1 MKRGRPLSTS
11 DLSTP
16 PNKKILIERSSE
28 RTKQKHKTLNK
39 SNNIFKSLSAT
50 RKNQITFKIPPI
62 SEVSIKKE
70 VIGDNNNDNDKN
82 NSESNKTLKKPIF
95 GEKTSIG
102 QNSRIFGSGC
112 TIGSP
117 NTSHLQNNKSEGL
130 APSLPSKGIFGS
142 GTKYIGN
149 SFMESFA
156 TMLSSQKSDMS
167 IFDEQPSQK
176 DEEENDKECG
186 EEEEEFGKG
195 TQTLL
200 QEQEVLTGEEDE
212 ITKFLVRAKLY
223 CLDGQWKERGVGTLR
238 LNYPRNNEKSPR
250 LVMRAD
256 NVLRVIL
263 NIALFRGM
271 HVERSQEKFVK
282 LFAYEGS
289 KLVHLAIKL
298 SNPNAADEL
307 YEAIK
312 DAIPPAQKSIA
323 S

>member
-1 MKRGRPLSTS
+1 MKRGRPLSPS

-16 PNKKILIERSSE
+16 PNKKRLIEKSPE
-28 RTKQKHKTLNK
+28 RTEQRHETLNK
-39 SNNIFKSLSAT
+39 SNNTLKSLSAT
-50 RKNQITFKIPPI
+50 RKNKITFEIPPPI
-62 SEVSIKKE
+62 SEVSIKNE
-70 VIGDNNNDNDKN
+70 VIGGNNNDNDKN
-82 NSESNKTLKKPIF
+82 NSESNKTLEKKPIF
-95 GEKTSIG
+95 GEKTLIG

-112 TIGSP
+112 TTGSS
-117 NTSHLQNNKSEGL
+117 NTSHQNNKSEEL
-130 APSLPSKGIFGS
+130 TTSLPNKGIFGS
-142 GTKYIGN
+142 GTKYTGN

-156 TMLSSQKSDMS
+156 TMLCSQKSDMS
-167 IFDEQPSQK
+167 IFDEQLSQK
-176 DEEENDKECG
+176 DEEENDNESG
-186 EEEEEFGKG
+186 EEVGKG

-212 ITKFLVRAKLY
+212 ITQFFVRAKLY

-238 LNYPRNNEKSPR
+238 LNYPRNNKKSPR

-256 NVLRVIL
+256 NVLKVIL

-312 DAIPPAQKSIA
+312 DAIPPAQK
-323 S
+323 